1 MATFRKF
8 KNSFKGNITE
18 DIWINIDHIVTVFES
33 LDADPETNE
42 MKPSVTLFSKEGMNW
57 QVDEPMSEVQKKLI

>member
-1 MATFRKF
+1 MANFVKF

-18 DIWINIDHIVTVFES
+18 DIWINIDHIVTAFES
-33 LDADPETNE
+33 IDANAETNE